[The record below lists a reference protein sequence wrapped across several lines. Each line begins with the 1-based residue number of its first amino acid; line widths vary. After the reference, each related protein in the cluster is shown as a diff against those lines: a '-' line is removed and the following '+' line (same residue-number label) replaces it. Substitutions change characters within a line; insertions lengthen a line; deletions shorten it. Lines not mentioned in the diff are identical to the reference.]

1 MTRFKL
7 TLEYEGSAFVGW
19 QRQDNG
25 MSVQQAIE
33 EAVFKTCAENVNV
46 QGAGRTDAGVHAL
59 GQVAHLDIEKDFA
72 PDKLAAA
79 LNFHLK
85 PWPVAILAAE
95 VAGPDFHARFSASGR
110 AYLYRIANRR
120 APLTLDEGR
129 AWLVNAPLDAVW
141 AAWHDPAVLR
151 RWLPGADFEIRRFSP
166 NKALHLN
173 WPDGT
178 WVSVTFAESAG
189 KSKIV
194 VTHRKLRVNA
204 DVGKMQ
210 LFWQEALD
218 RLKAVLES

>member
-1 MTRFKL
+1 MAELFRIKRVNSVSDDTVKAKTGKKWEEWFKILDKAGARMMDHKEIAAHVRRELGL
-7 TLEYEGSAFVGW
+7 TEWWGQMVTVGYEQDRGLRQKHQKGSAFEID
-19 QRQDNG
+19 R
-25 MSVQQAIE
+25 S
-33 EAVFKTCAENVNV
+33 KT
-46 QGAGRTDAGVHAL
+46 L
-59 GQVAHLDIEKDFA
+59 
-72 PDKLAAA
+72 
-79 LNFHLK
+79 
-85 PWPVAILAAE
+85 
-95 VAGPDFHARFSASGR
+95 
-110 AYLYRIANRR
+110 
-120 APLTLDEGR
+120 
-129 AWLVNAPLDAVW
+129 NAPLDAVW